1 MLNQTILVK
10 IQERVNKLA
19 SSDYDNIHCWQ
30 AVEAFNK
37 AQVEWV
43 RRQLVGTNILHQG
56 DEQSERR
63 IDDLNVLLRTRTL
76 AMTQKDRYYES
87 NSLPFLTGDDY
98 MAFKRLQVN
107 ASSGCCTSGR
117 LMVVYLV
124 EEANVINYLNDEY
137 KRPSFEWG
145 ETIATIVGRKI
156 RIYTNNEF
164 QVDTAQLMYYHQPR
178 RIVVQNCADVYTGV
192 TLPPADVLS
201 EFKDDIV
208 EVIIDDAVSIILGD
222 IENYPNSQRTKQMS
236 ENNN

>member
-43 RRQLVGTNILHQG
+43 RRQLVGTNILKQG

-63 IDDLNVLLRTRTL
+63 IDDLNILLRTRNLT
-76 AMTQKDRYYES
+76 MTQRDRYFES

-107 ASSGCCTSGR
+107 ASSECCTNPR
-117 LMVVYLV
+117 LMTVYLV

-137 KRPSFEWG
+137 KKPSFEWA

-164 QVDTAQLMYYHQPR
+164 SVDSAQLMYYHQPR
-178 RIVVQNCADVYTGV
+178 RIVAAGCADVYTGV
-192 TLPPADVLS
+192 TNPTVDVLS
-201 EFKDDIV
+201 EFKDDVV

>member
-30 AVEAFNK
+30 AIEAFNK

-43 RRQLVGTNILHQG
+43 RRQLVGTNILRQG

-63 IDDLNVLLRTRTL
+63 IDDLNILLRTRTL
-76 AMTQKDRYYES
+76 NMTRKDRFYES
-87 NSLPFLTGDDY
+87 PNLPFLTGDDY
-98 MAFKRLQVN
+98 MAFKRLQVK
-107 ASSGCCTSGR
+107 ASTDCCKEER
-117 LMVVYLV
+117 LMVAYLV
-124 EEANVINYLNDEY
+124 EEANVINYLTDEY
-137 KRPSFEWG
+137 KKPSFDWG

-164 QVDTAQLMYYHQPR
+164 SIDNVQLMYYQQPR
-178 RIVVQNCADVYTGV
+178 RIQEPGCADVYTGV
-192 TLPPADVLS
+192 ANPAVFVLC

-208 EVIIDDAVSIILGD
+208 EVIIDEAVSIILGD
-222 IENYPNSQRTKQMS
+222 IENYPNMQRAKQMA

>member
-30 AVEAFNK
+30 AIEAFNK

-43 RRQLVGTNILHQG
+43 RRQLVGTNILRQG

-63 IDDLNVLLRTRTL
+63 IDDLNILLRTRTL
-76 AMTQKDRYYES
+76 NMLRKDRYYES
-87 NSLPFLTGDDY
+87 PNLPFLTGEDY
-98 MAFKRLQVN
+98 MAFKRLQVT
-107 ASSGCCTSGR
+107 ASSDCCSEGK

-124 EEANVINYLNDEY
+124 EEANVINYLTDEY
-137 KRPSFEWG
+137 KKPSFEWG

-164 QVDTAQLMYYHQPR
+164 SVDTAQLMYYKQPR
-178 RIVVQNCADVYTGV
+178 RIEEPGCADVYTGIAN
-192 TLPPADVLS
+192 PAAPVLS
-201 EFKDDIV
+201 EFKDDVV
-208 EVIIDDAVSIILGD
+208 EVIIDEAVSIILGD
-222 IENYPNSQRTKQMS
+222 IENYPNMQRAKNMA

>member
-43 RRQLVGTNILHQG
+43 RRQLVGTNILRQG

-63 IDDLNVLLRTRTL
+63 IDDLNILLRTRTL
-76 AMTQKDRYYES
+76 TMTQRDRYYES
-87 NSLPFLTGDDY
+87 TSLPFLTGDDY

-107 ASSGCCTSGR
+107 ASSECCTDSR
-117 LMVVYLV
+117 LMTVYLV

-137 KRPSFEWG
+137 KKPSFEWG

-164 QVDTAQLMYYHQPR
+164 SIDSAQLMYYHQPR
-178 RIVVQNCADVYTGV
+178 RIVAQGCADVYTGV
-192 TLPPADVLS
+192 VNPPANVLS
-201 EFKDDIV
+201 EFKDDVV

-222 IENYPNSQRTKQMS
+222 IENYPNSQRAKQMS

>member
-43 RRQLVGTNILHQG
+43 RRQLVGTNILRQG

-76 AMTQKDRYYES
+76 NMTQRDRYFES
-87 NSLPFLTGDDY
+87 NNLPFLTGDDY

-107 ASSGCCTSGR
+107 ASSDCCTDGR
-117 LMVVYLV
+117 LMTVYLV

-137 KRPSFEWG
+137 KKPSFDWG

-164 QVDTAQLMYYHQPR
+164 QIDSAQLMYYHQPR
-178 RIVVQNCADVYTGV
+178 RIVAAGCADVYTGV
-192 TLPPADVLS
+192 TNPGVDVLS

-222 IENYPNSQRTKQMS
+222 IENYPNSQRAKQMS

>member
-30 AVEAFNK
+30 AIEAFNK

-43 RRQLVGTNILHQG
+43 RRQLVGTNILRQG

-63 IDDLNVLLRTRTL
+63 IDDLNILLRTRTL
-76 AMTQKDRYYES
+76 NMLRKDRYYES
-87 NSLPFLTGDDY
+87 PNLPFLTGEDY
-98 MAFKRLQVN
+98 MAFKRLQVT
-107 ASSGCCTSGR
+107 ASSDCCQEGR

-124 EEANVINYLNDEY
+124 EEANVINYLTDEY
-137 KRPSFEWG
+137 KKPSFEWG

-164 QVDTAQLMYYHQPR
+164 SVDTAQLMYYKQPR
-178 RIVVQNCADVYTGV
+178 RIEEPGCADVYTGIANPV
-192 TLPPADVLS
+192 APVLS
-201 EFKDDIV
+201 EFKDDVV
-208 EVIIDDAVSIILGD
+208 EVIIDEAVSIILGD
-222 IENYPNSQRTKQMS
+222 IENYPNMQRAKNMA

>member
-43 RRQLVGTNILHQG
+43 RRQLVGTNILRQG

-76 AMTQKDRYYES
+76 NMTQRDRYFES
-87 NSLPFLTGDDY
+87 NNLPFLTGDDY

-107 ASSGCCTSGR
+107 ASSDCCTDGR
-117 LMVVYLV
+117 LMTVYLV

-137 KRPSFEWG
+137 KKPSFDWG

-164 QVDTAQLMYYHQPR
+164 QIDSAQLMYYHQPR
-178 RIVVQNCADVYTGV
+178 RIVAAGCADVYTGV
-192 TLPPADVLS
+192 TNPAVDVLS

-222 IENYPNSQRTKQMS
+222 IENYPNSQRAKQMS